1 MIPYGKQW
9 VDQDD
14 IESVVE
20 VLQSDWLTTG
30 PKVAEFEQAVA
41 SAVGTAAAVA
51 VNSGTA
57 ALHAMMF
64 ALGVGPGD
72 EVIVPALTFAAT
84 ANAAVFQGA
93 RPVFVDVLS
102 ESLLIDPA
110 AVEAAITPRTRAIV
124 AVDYAGQPCDY
135 AALDDVARRHGI
147 PLLADACHSL
157 GATYR
162 GKPVGGLAAMTA
174 FSFHPVKPITTCE
187 GGMITLDDPELARRM
202 KQFRNHGIP
211 TDARQR
217 EGQGTWYYEMQTLGF
232 NYRISDLQCALGLSQ
247 LRKLAP
253 WVARR
258 REIARRYDDAFA
270 ANPGIRPLRVAD
282 DVAHAYHLYVVRIPG
297 SDRGDVFRQ
306 LRASGVGVNVHYVPV
321 HLHPFYRERFGTA
334 PGLCPRAEAAYEEI
348 LSIPMFPRMTDGQV
362 DEVIGRLQEIV
373 RRQTEEPPVRR
384 AA

>member
-14 IESVVE
+14 IGSVVE

-162 GKPVGGLAAMTA
+162 GRPVGGLAAMTA

>member
-14 IESVVE
+14 IGSVVE

-258 REIARRYDDAFA
+258 QEIARRYDDAFA

-373 RRQTEEPPVRR
+373 RRQTEEPPVRQ